1 MRFCFL
7 HKYDILQLIY
17 YPEVLSFDLIDSEL
31 FTDVTIR
38 QAKICAVVQIL
49 DFCLKAVDVLYV
61 MGYNNIDVRIRLI
74 LLIMFNIRFVVSFLL
89 FYTYLVLFVCV
100 KQGICPAIF
109 LLKEIIDQTVKY

>member
-49 DFCLKAVDVLYV
+49 DFCLKAVDVSYV

-89 FYTYLVLFVCV
+89 FYTYFNLISFDLCRTPLS
-100 KQGICPAIF
+100 CIF
-109 LLKEIIDQTVKY
+109 FALIY